1 MSSVWDEYIKSIP
14 DGNNILINKV
24 GGVYYTVIE
33 SDYIDNEYDTNPKY
47 GKCDVNKHLIY
58 INKDL
63 CLAEKIRELKYQ
75 IAIAVMHEYTVFESN
90 MLQEGDVA
98 IFVAIYGNYINELT
112 ELYFKNKQ

>member
-14 DGNNILINKV
+14 DGDNILINKV

-33 SDYIDNEYDTNPKY
+33 SCYIDEEYDVNPRY
-47 GKCDVNKHLIY
+47 GKCDTDKHLIY

-63 CLAEKIRELKYQ
+63 CLAEKIRELKCQ
-75 IAIAVMHEYTVFESN
+75 IAIAIIHEYTVFESN
-90 MLQEGDVA
+90 ILEQEDVA
-98 IFVAIYGNYINELT
+98 TFVAIYGNYINELT